1 MNLLL
6 STMVSR
12 KSRRGPGRAGGK
24 HYKLAFLDVRRA
36 FFRAAAT
43 ETVFIELP
51 PGVTAKAIACD
62 IKAASMTLG
71 LKGNPPFLSE
81 SFESSVDSSDSYW
94 TVEDGSLL
102 HIILTCAACQPL
114 HSS

>member
-1 MNLLL
+1 MCDKIAYKRLQY
-6 STMVSR
+6 THQGR
-12 KSRRGPGRAGGK
+12 KIYEWEQSLEEL
-24 HYKLAFLDVRRA
+24 H
-36 FFRAAAT
+36 
-43 ETVFIELP
+43 VFIELP